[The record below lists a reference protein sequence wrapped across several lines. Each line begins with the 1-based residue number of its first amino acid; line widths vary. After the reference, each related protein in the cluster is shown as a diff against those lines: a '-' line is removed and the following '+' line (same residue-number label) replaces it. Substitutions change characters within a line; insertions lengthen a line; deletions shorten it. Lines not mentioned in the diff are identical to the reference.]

1 MKQGL
6 WILAIVFSLGILAGC
21 ARGTP
26 DAPLEPSP
34 SPEASPESAVE
45 PVAAV
50 DEDYYATATGLSR
63 TEVEEYAKKVKQLF
77 FDHDWAVLSEEIAY
91 PVTIGR
97 TTYYDSG
104 EFTSTDFEDIL
115 AETFFIGLGAESCEY
130 MYCIP
135 EGIML
140 GMGEVW
146 IGETSPG
153 GQSPLSLK
161 IIEINGLV
169 E

>member
-1 MKQGL
+1 
-6 WILAIVFSLGILAGC
+6 
-21 ARGTP
+21 
-26 DAPLEPSP
+26 
-34 SPEASPESAVE
+34 VE
-45 PVAAV
+45 PVVAV
-50 DEDYYATATGLSR
+50 DVDYYAVATGLPR
-63 TEVEEYAKKVKQLF
+63 AEVEEYAKKVRQLF
-77 FDHDWAVLSEEIAY
+77 FDHAWAELSEEIFY

-97 TTYYDSG
+97 TTYYDST
-104 EFTSTDFEDIL
+104 EFTAANFEDVL
-115 AETFFIGLGAESCEY
+115 ADTFFIGLEAESCEY

-146 IGETSPG
+146 IGEASSQG
-153 GQSPLSLK
+153 LK